1 MAVTIDRSPLHVL
14 LARKGFPYA
23 ALMLLAGV
31 CYLLLQQPGPEGL
44 SVNGWR
50 AIIVFGLCIALW
62 VSQLLPMSVT
72 SLLGLALLPLLGVL
86 PADQA
91 YSMFGNSAVFFILG
105 AFILATGVMK
115 TGLSEHLALALLD
128 RVGLGP
134 RRLLLAMLLLPA
146 FMAAFMPEHA
156 VAAVML
162 PIAWE
167 VVRGLKLKVGDR
179 YAQSLFLALAWGAI
193 VGGVTTLLGG
203 ARGPLALALV
213 EELTGQTFSFAD
225 WTLAALP
232 LVVCL
237 LLIAAVVLLLFT
249 PFDGLD
255 VHSARLRI
263 EERQLE
269 LGKLSLQGQIMGLLL
284 LLTVVSW
291 VALGHQLGL
300 AGIALVSVVLM
311 FALRLVTWQ
320 EVEAH
325 VSWGVVLMYGGAI
338 AIGKALTVTGAAA
351 WLAAAFI
358 PVGITGLLLLS
369 VLALATLLMTEAVS
383 NAAAVAILLP
393 VAISA
398 GISAGFDPITVAL
411 AVGIVAGFA
420 FMLPMGT
427 PPNAMVFATGYVKST
442 VMLRYGA
449 ILSASALLLF
459 VLVAWLWWPAIGIQT
474 GAL

>member
-1 MAVTIDRSPLHVL
+1 MAVTIDHSPLHLL
-14 LARKGFPYA
+14 LARKGLPYA
-23 ALMLLAGV
+23 VLLVLAAV
-31 CYLLLQQPGPEGL
+31 TYLLLQQQGPADL
-44 SVNGWR
+44 SPNGWR
-50 AIIVFGLCIALW
+50 AIIVFGLCIVLW
-62 VSQLLPMSVT
+62 VSQLLPLSVT
-72 SLLGLALLPLLGVL
+72 SLLGLALLPLLGVI
-86 PADQA
+86 PAEQA
-91 YSMFGNSAVFFILG
+91 YGMFGNSAVFFILG

-115 TGLSEHLALALLD
+115 TGLSEHMALALLD

-167 VVRGLKLKVGDR
+167 IVRSLKLDAGDR

-193 VGGVTTLLGG
+193 IGGVTTLLGG

-213 EELTGQTFSFAD
+213 QELTGQTFSFVD

-232 LVVCL
+232 LVIAL
-237 LLIAAVVLLLFT
+237 LLIGGVVLLLFT
-249 PFDGLD
+249 PFDGVD
-255 VHSARLRI
+255 VNSARQRI

-269 LGKLSLQGQIMGLLL
+269 LGKLSVQGVIMGLLL
-284 LLTVVSW
+284 LATVFAW
-291 VALGHQLGL
+291 IFTGHQIGL
-300 AGIALVSVVLM
+300 AVIALISVVMM
-311 FALRLVTWQ
+311 FALRLVSWQ
-320 EVEAH
+320 EVETH

-358 PVGITGLLLLS
+358 PAGLSGLALLA
-369 VLALATLLMTEAVS
+369 VLALATLLLTEAVS

-398 GISAGFDPITVAL
+398 GVTAGCDPITVAL

-427 PPNAMVFATGYVKST
+427 PPNAMVFATGYVTSGA
-442 VMLRYGA
+442 MLSRGGILA
-449 ILSASALLLF
+449 ISALLLF
-459 VLVAWLWWPAIGIQT
+459 VLVAWLWWPVIGIQV
-474 GAL
+474 G